1 MSPRVHE
8 YGGAAY
14 TLTPNGNIV
23 FTDFTSMA
31 VYSADPDTGKT
42 EKVLDVAHCR
52 YADFDA
58 HPTKPWLLAVEEDH
72 TIDVPADVVNR
83 IVLID
88 LEKKSRTTLVE
99 GSDFYMN
106 PRLSPD
112 GTRMAWTQ
120 FDHPNM
126 PWIGTELYV
135 AKLTS
140 AGRREQT
147 MHIAGEAGKVSVTE
161 PRWAVDGRLFFSTD
175 ATGYYQLSYLDVET
189 FEVTVQKLAAGLEK
203 ASIGNTE
210 WQFGNHSYVFLFDKT
225 AVAAALIEGVSK
237 LIKIDLRSG
246 DWEDLNLPL
255 TSVGF
260 NNLAAASETSFI
272 VIGATDTEPGAL
284 YSVDLR
290 KESTADKLKSTLDIA
305 LSKDNISIATSI
317 TCPTAHNLITHG
329 FFYPPKNALFKGPA
343 DVKPPVI
350 VMAHGGPT
358 GVSARSFNTQTQ
370 YWTTRGY
377 AYVLLNYR

>member
-1 MSPRVHE
+1 MTDSMSQRVHE

-14 TLTPNGNIV
+14 TLTSDGKIV

-31 VYSADPDTGKT
+31 VCSADPDTGKT
-42 EKVLDVAHCR
+42 ETVLDVAHCR

-58 HPTKPWLLAVEEDH
+58 HSTRPWVLAVEEDH

-112 GTRMAWTQ
+112 GTRLAWTQ

-135 AKLTS
+135 AKLNS
-140 AGRREQT
+140 SGRREQT

-161 PRWAVDGRLFFSTD
+161 PRWAADGRLFFSTD

-189 FEVTVQKLAAGLEK
+189 SAVKVLKLAAGLEE
-203 ASIGNTE
+203 ASIGTTE
-210 WQFGNHSYVFLFDKT
+210 WQLGNHSYVFLPEKT
-225 AVAAALIEGVSK
+225 AVAAALVEGASK
-237 LIKIDLRSG
+237 LISIDLRSG
-246 DWEDLNLPL
+246 DWQDLNLPL

-284 YSVDLR
+284 YCVDLR
-290 KESTADKLKSTLDIA
+290 AESTMHKLKSTLDIA

-317 TCPTAHNLITHG
+317 TCPTAHNPVSYTHLTL
-329 FFYPPKNALFKGPA
+329 PTKR
-343 DVKPPVI
+343 I
-350 VMAHGGPT
+350 V
-358 GVSARSFNTQTQ
+358 
-370 YWTTRGY
+370 
-377 AYVLLNYR
+377 